1 MIDHLS
7 CDLCG
12 DDLAQLR
19 EIDLNGWTANLIVC
33 RVCFEADDKE
43 NEFKDLKLAQE
54 ARE

>member
-1 MIDHLS
+1 MTNYLS

-12 DDLAQLR
+12 DDPAQLR

-33 RVCFEADDKE
+33 RVCLEADDKE
-43 NEFKDLKLAQE
+43 NDFKDLKLAQE